1 MSVYDTL
8 RGWAIAAS
16 LGAPLAFTAHA
27 AVLADSGFTLQI
39 DQATLLSTVATPRVV
54 IVGNP
59 SIADVAVQDDKL
71 VVTGKAYGTTN
82 LILLDEKG
90 ATISEMPL
98 TVVGENTDRVSVFK
112 AGKRNSYSCVGTCN
126 PVLDIGDENGFF
138 DDVARQM
145 GTKSGMA
152 SGGR

>member
-1 MSVYDTL
+1 MSGCRSL
-8 RGWAIAAS
+8 RGWIMAAAAGLF
-16 LGAPLAFTAHA
+16 LGAGTTMSLAET
-27 AVLADSGFTLQI
+27 GFVLQI
-39 DQATLLSTVATPRVV
+39 DQAALLSTVATPRVV

-59 SIADVAVQDDKL
+59 SIADVAVQRDKL

-82 LILLDEKG
+82 LILLDENG

-98 TVVGENTDRVSVFK
+98 TVVSDNTHRVSMFK
-112 AGKRNSYSCVGTCN
+112 AGKRSTFSCPGTCN

-145 GTKSGMA
+145 GTKSGIA